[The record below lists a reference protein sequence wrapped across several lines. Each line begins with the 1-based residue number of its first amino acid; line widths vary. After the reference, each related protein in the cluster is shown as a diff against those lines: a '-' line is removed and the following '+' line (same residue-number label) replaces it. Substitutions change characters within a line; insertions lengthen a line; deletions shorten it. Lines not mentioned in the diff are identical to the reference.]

1 MNRCSRWLLC
11 VLMSVTSAL
20 VCAAPPSQIRI
31 ASEAWAGRTNGDGS
45 GLAWDILRA
54 IYEPAGVQLSIQSVP
69 YTRSIGL
76 VQRGAADAWAGSY
89 LNEVEHGVFYPRLSY
104 DADQIVALSLLD
116 QPIPTLGSLGGFR
129 LAWMRGYEF
138 QRYLPNLQQYR
149 EVLRRDGVLSMLDA
163 GRADFYLDALTE
175 VDDVLSKARQPA
187 RYRTTLLTKLPI
199 YLGFAETPRGH
210 ILAELFDKRMETL
223 IADGSLRPIFQRW
236 QQPYPFD

>member
-11 VLMSVTSAL
+11 VLMSVTSTL
-20 VCAAPPSQIRI
+20 VCAATPSQIRI
-31 ASEAWAGRTNGDGS
+31 ASEVWEGHTNSDGS
-45 GLAWDILRA
+45 GLAWDIFRA

-104 DADQIVALSLLD
+104 DADQIAALSLLG
-116 QPIPTLGSLGGFR
+116 QPTPTLGSLGGFR
-129 LAWMRGYEF
+129 LAWMRGYEY

-149 EVLRRDGVLSMLDA
+149 EVLRRDGVLNM
-163 GRADFYLDALTE
+163 LDALTE
-175 VDDVLSKARQPA
+175 VDDVLSKTNQSA
-187 RYRTTLLTKLPI
+187 RYRATLLTKLPI

-223 IADGSLRPIFQRW
+223 IANGSLRPIFQRW